1 VPQEPGI
8 SHEKG
13 AESMIDP
20 ARLAD
25 EKRAEANRLYW
36 EDERSVE
43 ALALLLGMSR
53 AAMYACV
60 DPLPAGVVCL
70 DCGADAAYP
79 NRSHRASGRVRCTD
93 CGAEAANG
101 DDAARDE
108 PLGAAS
114 KVPAADE
121 ARLERWRQDLAAVD
135 GQRKRLIG
143 GGAALGVL
151 AGIAAVAA
159 VRELK

>member
-1 VPQEPGI
+1 
-8 SHEKG
+8 
-13 AESMIDP
+13 MNDP
-20 ARLAD
+20 VRLAD

-93 CGAEAANG
+93 CGAEATNG
-101 DDAARDE
+101 EGAAGDE
-108 PLGAAS
+108 PLAAAS
-114 KVPAADE
+114 AVPADGE
-121 ARLERWRQDLAAVD
+121 PRLERWRQDLAAVD